1 MSGSSQLDSKPG
13 LGFTQV
19 RLSGGVCFQLLVL
32 HLRLTFLCVYTRPS
46 LGLAL
51 TLQCNIFTA
60 CYSLTCLQQQEGRTI
75 VRPSEGPQVM
85 FLDLAWG
92 GPEGH
97 ITYPP
102 FVNRKAVRTVKNPD
116 GRPILRKHDT
126 QQLKETFRRCRQY
139 RQPNTSSQRC
149 AFVHARK
156 CHVCCNVPS
165 MAKLRC

>member
-1 MSGSSQLDSKPG
+1 
-13 LGFTQV
+13 
-19 RLSGGVCFQLLVL
+19 
-32 HLRLTFLCVYTRPS
+32 
-46 LGLAL
+46 
-51 TLQCNIFTA
+51 
-60 CYSLTCLQQQEGRTI
+60 
-75 VRPSEGPQVM
+75 M
-85 FLDLAWG
+85 FLDLAWD

-126 QQLKETFRRCRQY
+126 QQLKETLRRCRQY

-149 AFVHARK
+149 AFVHART

-165 MAKLRC
+165 MAKLLC